1 MSLQD
6 FLSAMTEQGPP
17 SCQRCGSK
25 PHVICKMLDPTKG
38 ETIRIFKCQCGEM
51 TRPPANYSDDASS
64 VQRQFG

>member
-51 TRPPANYSDDASS
+51 TTSRCPS
-64 VQRQFG
+64 

>member
-6 FLSAMTEQGPP
+6 FLTAMPEQSAP

-25 PHVICKMLDPTKG
+25 PHVICKMLDPSKG

-51 TRPPANYSDDASS
+51 TTSRCP
-64 VQRQFG
+64 